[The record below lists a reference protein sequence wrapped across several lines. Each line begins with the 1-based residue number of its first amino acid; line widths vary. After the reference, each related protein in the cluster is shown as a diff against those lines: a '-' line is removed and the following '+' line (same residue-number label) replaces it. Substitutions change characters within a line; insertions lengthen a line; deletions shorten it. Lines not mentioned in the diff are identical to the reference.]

1 MKNALIR
8 DFSPETKRGG
18 TNISN
23 IIKAAILWVW
33 LALTQG
39 VHAKSDKDIV
49 TVDIESDNNIV
60 TVDIDWNTFNYDL
73 WDEDLLATCDKY
85 IDKSEKLLEDCIT
98 WAETAMEAQT
108 DLINKKLNE
117 SEIGLANSETEL
129 ANSKIELASSKIEL
143 ASSKIEL
150 ASSKIELASSKIEL
164 ASSKARLKDAQARN
178 EQTKIDMK
186 IAKDQMDEAEKKA
199 NRVYKQERKNVL
211 AN

>member
-39 VHAKSDKDIV
+39 VHAKSDNDIV

-98 WAETAMEAQT
+98 WAETAMEAQE
-108 DLINKKLNE
+108 DLINANLNK
-117 SEIGLANSETEL
+117 
-129 ANSKIELASSKIEL
+129 SKRELASSEREL
-143 ASSKIEL
+143 ASSEREL
-150 ASSKIELASSKIEL
+150 ASSERELASSN
-164 ASSKARLKDAQARN
+164 ARLKNAQARN
-178 EQTKIDMK
+178 EQTKKDMNV
-186 IAKDQMDEAEKKA
+186 AKNQMNVAKNQMNIAEKEA

>member
-1 MKNALIR
+1 MKDALTR
-8 DFSPETKRGG
+8 DFSPETIERGG
-18 TNISN
+18 TKISYIIKISD
-23 IIKAAILWVW
+23 IIKAVTLWVW

-39 VHAKSDKDIV
+39 VHAKSGDDIV

-85 IDKSEKLLEDCIT
+85 MDKSEKLLEDCIT

-129 ANSKIELASSKIEL
+129 ASSKIEL
-143 ASSKIEL
+143 ASSEVK
-150 ASSKIELASSKIEL
+150 
-164 ASSKARLKDAQARN
+164 LKKAQARN
-178 EQTKIDMK
+178 EQTKKDMDV
-186 IAKDQMDEAEKKA
+186 AKKQMNVAKKQMNVAEKEA
-199 NRVYKQERKNVL
+199 NRVYKQERENVL

>member
-39 VHAKSDKDIV
+39 VHAKSNDDIVDDDIV
-49 TVDIESDNNIV
+49 TVNIN
-60 TVDIDWNTFNYDL
+60 WNTFNYKL

-85 IDKSEKLLEDCIT
+85 MDKNEKLLEDCIT
-98 WAETAMEAQT
+98 WAGTAMEAQA
-108 DLINKKLNE
+108 DKINITLAS
-117 SEIGLANSETEL
+117 SE
-129 ANSKIELASSKIEL
+129 KELASSEVK
-143 ASSKIEL
+143 
-150 ASSKIELASSKIEL
+150 
-164 ASSKARLKDAQARN
+164 LKNAQARN
-178 EQTKIDMK
+178 EQTKKDMDV
-186 IAKDQMDEAEKKA
+186 AKSQMDVAKSKMDVAEKEA
-199 NRVYKQERKNVL
+199 NRVYKKERKKVL

>member
-39 VHAKSDKDIV
+39 VHAKSDDNIVDDDIV
-49 TVDIESDNNIV
+49 TVNIN
-60 TVDIDWNTFNYDL
+60 WNTFNYKL
-73 WDEDLLATCDKY
+73 WDEDLLATCDQYMDKKY
-85 IDKSEKLLEDCIT
+85 EKLLEDCIT

-129 ANSKIELASSKIEL
+129 A
-143 ASSKIEL
+143 
-150 ASSKIELASSKIEL
+150 SSKIEL

-186 IAKDQMDEAEKKA
+186 IAKEQMDEAEKKA
-199 NRVYKQERKNVL
+199 NRVYKQERENVL

>member
-39 VHAKSDKDIV
+39 VHAKSDND
-49 TVDIESDNNIV
+49 IV
-60 TVDIDWNTFNYDL
+60 TVDIDWNTFNYKL

-98 WAETAMEAQT
+98 WAETAMEAQA

-117 SEIGLANSETEL
+117 SEIGLA
-129 ANSKIELASSKIEL
+129 SSKIEL
-143 ASSKIEL
+143 D
-150 ASSKIELASSKIEL
+150 
-164 ASSKARLKDAQARN
+164 SSKARLKDAQARN
-178 EQTKIDMK
+178 EQTKRDMK
-186 IAKDQMDEAEKKA
+186 IAKDQMDIAEKEA

>member
-39 VHAKSDKDIV
+39 VHAKSNDDIVDDDIV
-49 TVDIESDNNIV
+49 TVNIN
-60 TVDIDWNTFNYDL
+60 WNTFNYKL

-85 IDKSEKLLEDCIT
+85 MDKNEKLLEDCIT
-98 WAETAMEAQT
+98 WAGTAMEAQE

-129 ANSKIELASSKIEL
+129 ASSKIEL

-150 ASSKIELASSKIEL
+150 ASSEVK
-164 ASSKARLKDAQARN
+164 LKKAQARN
-178 EQTKIDMK
+178 EQTKKDMDVAKKQMK
-186 IAKDQMDEAEKKA
+186 IAKDQMDIAEKEA
-199 NRVYKQERKNVL
+199 NKVYKQERKNVL

>member
-8 DFSPETKRGG
+8 DLSPETKRGG

-39 VHAKSDKDIV
+39 VHAKSDNNIV

-85 IDKSEKLLEDCIT
+85 MDKSEKLLEDCIT
-98 WAETAMEAQT
+98 WAETAMEAQE

-117 SEIGLANSETEL
+117 SEIGLANSEIGL
-129 ANSKIELASSKIEL
+129 ANSERELASSKR
-143 ASSKIEL
+143 
-150 ASSKIELASSKIEL
+150 EL

-178 EQTKIDMK
+178 EQTKRDMK
-186 IAKDQMDEAEKKA
+186 IAKDQMDTAEKEA

>member
-39 VHAKSDKDIV
+39 VHAKSDNDIV

-73 WDEDLLATCDKY
+73 WNEDLLATCDKY
-85 IDKSEKLLEDCIT
+85 MDKNEKLLEDCIT
-98 WAETAMEAQT
+98 WAETAMEAQA
-108 DLINKKLNE
+108 DKINITLAS
-117 SEIGLANSETEL
+117 SE
-129 ANSKIELASSKIEL
+129 KELASSEVK
-143 ASSKIEL
+143 
-150 ASSKIELASSKIEL
+150 
-164 ASSKARLKDAQARN
+164 LKKAQARN
-178 EQTKIDMK
+178 EQTKKDMDVAKKQMK
-186 IAKDQMDEAEKKA
+186 IAKDQMDIAEKEA

>member
-39 VHAKSDKDIV
+39 VHAKSD
-49 TVDIESDNNIV
+49 NNIV

-85 IDKSEKLLEDCIT
+85 MDKSEKLLEDCIT
-98 WAETAMEAQT
+98 WAETAMEAQE

-117 SEIGLANSETEL
+117 SEIGLANSER
-129 ANSKIELASSKIEL
+129 
-143 ASSKIEL
+143 
-150 ASSKIELASSKIEL
+150 EL

-178 EQTKIDMK
+178 EQTKRDMK
-186 IAKDQMDEAEKKA
+186 IAKDQMDTAEKEA
-199 NRVYKQERKNVL
+199 NRVYKQERKKVL

>member
-1 MKNALIR
+1 MKDALTR

-39 VHAKSDKDIV
+39 VHAKSNDDIVDDDIV
-49 TVDIESDNNIV
+49 TVNIN
-60 TVDIDWNTFNYDL
+60 WNTFNYKL

-85 IDKSEKLLEDCIT
+85 MDKNEKLLEDCIT
-98 WAETAMEAQT
+98 WAGTAMEAQE

-129 ANSKIELASSKIEL
+129 ASSKIEL

-150 ASSKIELASSKIEL
+150 ASSEVK
-164 ASSKARLKDAQARN
+164 LKKAQARN
-178 EQTKIDMK
+178 EQTKKDMDVAKKQMK
-186 IAKDQMDEAEKKA
+186 IAKDQMDIAEKEA
-199 NRVYKQERKNVL
+199 NKVYKQERKNVL

>member
-39 VHAKSDKDIV
+39 VHAKSDNDIV

-98 WAETAMEAQT
+98 WAETAMEAQE

-117 SEIGLANSETEL
+117 SEIGLANSEIGL
-129 ANSKIELASSKIEL
+129 ANSEIGLANSER
-143 ASSKIEL
+143 
-150 ASSKIELASSKIEL
+150 EL

-186 IAKDQMDEAEKKA
+186 IAKEQMDEAEKKA
-199 NRVYKQERKNVL
+199 NRVYKQERENVL

>member
-8 DFSPETKRGG
+8 DLSPETKRGG

-39 VHAKSDKDIV
+39 VHAKSDNNIV

-85 IDKSEKLLEDCIT
+85 MDKSEKLLEDCIT
-98 WAETAMEAQT
+98 WAETAMEAQE

-117 SEIGLANSETEL
+117 SEIGLANSEIGL
-129 ANSKIELASSKIEL
+129 ANSERELASSKR
-143 ASSKIEL
+143 
-150 ASSKIELASSKIEL
+150 ELASSKIEL

-178 EQTKIDMK
+178 EQTKRDMK
-186 IAKDQMDEAEKKA
+186 IAKDQMDTAEKEA

>member
-23 IIKAAILWVW
+23 IIKAVTLWVW

-39 VHAKSDKDIV
+39 VHA
-49 TVDIESDNNIV
+49 ESDNNIV

-129 ANSKIELASSKIEL
+129 A
-143 ASSKIEL
+143 
-150 ASSKIELASSKIEL
+150 SSKIEL

-186 IAKDQMDEAEKKA
+186 IAKEQMDEAEKKA
-199 NRVYKQERKNVL
+199 NRVYKQERENVL

>member
-39 VHAKSDKDIV
+39 VHAKSNDDIVDDDIV
-49 TVDIESDNNIV
+49 TVNIN
-60 TVDIDWNTFNYDL
+60 WNTFNYKL

-85 IDKSEKLLEDCIT
+85 MDKNEKLLEDCIT
-98 WAETAMEAQT
+98 WAETAMEAQA
-108 DLINKKLNE
+108 DKINITLAS
-117 SEIGLANSETEL
+117 SE
-129 ANSKIELASSKIEL
+129 KELASSEVK
-143 ASSKIEL
+143 
-150 ASSKIELASSKIEL
+150 
-164 ASSKARLKDAQARN
+164 LKKAQARN
-178 EQTKIDMK
+178 EQTKKDMDVAKKQMK
-186 IAKDQMDEAEKKA
+186 IAKDQMDIAEKEA
-199 NRVYKQERKNVL
+199 NRVYKQERENVL

>member
-39 VHAKSDKDIV
+39 VHAKSDNDIV

-117 SEIGLANSETEL
+117 SEIGLANSEV
-129 ANSKIELASSKIEL
+129 K
-143 ASSKIEL
+143 
-150 ASSKIELASSKIEL
+150 
-164 ASSKARLKDAQARN
+164 LKNAQARN
-178 EQTKIDMK
+178 EQTKKDMDV
-186 IAKDQMDEAEKKA
+186 AKNQMNVAKSQMNVAKKQMDEAEEEA

>member
-8 DFSPETKRGG
+8 DLSPETKRGG

-39 VHAKSDKDIV
+39 VHAKSDNNIV

-85 IDKSEKLLEDCIT
+85 MDKSEKLLEDCIT
-98 WAETAMEAQT
+98 WAETAMEAQE

-117 SEIGLANSETEL
+117 SEIGLANSER
-129 ANSKIELASSKIEL
+129 ELASSKREL
-143 ASSKIEL
+143 ASSKR
-150 ASSKIELASSKIEL
+150 ELASSKIEL

-178 EQTKIDMK
+178 EQTKRDMK
-186 IAKDQMDEAEKKA
+186 IAKDQMDTAEKEA

>member
-39 VHAKSDKDIV
+39 VHAKSDDIV

-85 IDKSEKLLEDCIT
+85 MDKSEKLLEDCIT

-129 ANSKIELASSKIEL
+129 ASSKIEL
-143 ASSKIEL
+143 ASSEVK
-150 ASSKIELASSKIEL
+150 
-164 ASSKARLKDAQARN
+164 LKKAQARN
-178 EQTKIDMK
+178 EQTKKDMDV
-186 IAKDQMDEAEKKA
+186 AKKQMNVAKKQMNVAEKEA
-199 NRVYKQERKNVL
+199 NRVYKQEREKVL
-211 AN
+211 LTN

>member
-8 DFSPETKRGG
+8 DLSPETKRGG

-39 VHAKSDKDIV
+39 VHAKSDNNIV

-85 IDKSEKLLEDCIT
+85 MDKSEKLLEDCIT
-98 WAETAMEAQT
+98 WAETAMEAQE

-117 SEIGLANSETEL
+117 SEIGLANSER
-129 ANSKIELASSKIEL
+129 ELASSKR
-143 ASSKIEL
+143 
-150 ASSKIELASSKIEL
+150 ELASSKIEL

-178 EQTKIDMK
+178 EQTKRDMK
-186 IAKDQMDEAEKKA
+186 IAKDQMDTAEKEA